1 MVSTGWACRAGLA
14 AHQTSVRFG
23 SANRRLLSGGA
34 GRGGG
39 GKGGG
44 VGSDVHK
51 NKKLLN
57 KPILSIANMQG
68 LCDLIN
74 ASSTQFN
81 HVNVATAFRKVLQI
95 SRSGVLQDSVAKA
108 LQTLEDTALHTM
120 KTFGSQGIA
129 NTLQVGS
136 LWTNTSFAM
145 DKSLCLSIPMSGRYA
160 PLP

>member
-1 MVSTGWACRAGLA
+1 M
-14 AHQTSVRFG
+14 
-23 SANRRLLSGGA
+23 SGGA

-39 GKGGG
+39 GTGGG

-81 HVNVATAFRKVLQI
+81 HVNHFAFRNVLQFLH
-95 SRSGVLQDSVAKA
+95 RGVS
-108 LQTLEDTALHTM
+108 
-120 KTFGSQGIA
+120 
-129 NTLQVGS
+129 
-136 LWTNTSFAM
+136 
-145 DKSLCLSIPMSGRYA
+145 
-160 PLP
+160 

>member
-1 MVSTGWACRAGLA
+1 VGRRTITEETCNCRPVCSPSLAILFRASCSFGARLVGVRAVRGVHMVSTGWARRAGLA
-14 AHQTSVRFG
+14 AHQTSVKFG
-23 SANRRLLSGGA
+23 SANRRLISGGA

-39 GKGGG
+39 GTGGG

-95 SRSGVLQDSVAKA
+95 SRRGVS
-108 LQTLEDTALHTM
+108 
-120 KTFGSQGIA
+120 
-129 NTLQVGS
+129 
-136 LWTNTSFAM
+136 
-145 DKSLCLSIPMSGRYA
+145 
-160 PLP
+160 